1 MRKIVGYLRNEQGI
15 ETMEWIAVG
24 AIMVGVAIAV
34 YNGTLRGDLINV
46 VNKIGTKLQ
55 TFPS

>member
-1 MRKIVGYLRNEQGI
+1 MRQIIGYLRNEQGI

-34 YNGTLRGDLINV
+34 YNGALRGDLINV